1 MLENYGGNL
10 PFWLAP
16 RQVVVATITDS
27 SNEYANTLFE
37 LLKSKN
43 IRVHLDDRNEQIS
56 YKIREHSLLKVP
68 YIVAVGSKEVQNNS
82 VSVRTFGS
90 EKTTIM
96 TKEDFLTDCLSKNI
110 NPS

>member
-16 RQVVVATITDS
+16 RQVAIATITDS
-27 SNEYANTLFE
+27 SSEYAYTLFE
-37 LLKSKN
+37 SLESNN
-43 IRVHLDDRNEQIS
+43 IRVHLDDRNEQIG
-56 YKIREHSLLKVP
+56 YKIREHSLLKIP

-90 EKTTIM
+90 EKTTTI